1 MNAEH
6 PPAPLVLTLRLPPAE
21 EEASCPGP
29 SPPLQLKLSADERT
43 RLRGLR
49 HSVCGRPL
57 LLQLPR
63 GEALQPGERLAPAAG
78 GAEVVVEAAAEPLLL
93 VRANEAD
100 ALVRAA
106 YHLGNRHVA
115 LEVRSGELRLLDDP
129 VLADLLER
137 LGLDLQRRQL
147 PFLPEG
153 GAYGGG
159 GGAAHA
165 ASHGHS
171 HADGHPHTHGHHPAE
186 SSR

>member
-153 GAYGGG
+153 GAYSGA
-159 GGAAHA
+159 AAHA